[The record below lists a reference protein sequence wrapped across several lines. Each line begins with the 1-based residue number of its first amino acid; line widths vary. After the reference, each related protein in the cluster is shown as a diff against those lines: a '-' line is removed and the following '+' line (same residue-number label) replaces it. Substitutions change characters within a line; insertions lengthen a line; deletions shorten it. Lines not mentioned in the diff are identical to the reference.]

1 MRTGAITHIPYAGL
15 EWQRVQ
21 AGFERFQQSHSYRRA
36 YDNKGGYQDFSKVRY
51 LPGTVDVNYD
61 SVSAYLSD
69 RIEWERLALD
79 AGVRYDRE
87 SFLGTN
93 NISPRSRLDWDVLG
107 SGDTLLSA
115 GWSRYYGSEVLQTA
129 LEEEINRMRRQVL
142 DAKGRPVTDG
152 TREYYVR
159 YQGLRMPTTTN
170 GPCRCASA
178 WPASKAR

>member
-1 MRTGAITHIPYAGL
+1 MTA
-15 EWQRVQ
+15 
-21 AGFERFQQSHSYRRA
+21 
-36 YDNKGGYQDFSKVRY
+36 
-51 LPGTVDVNYD
+51 
-61 SVSAYLSD
+61 
-69 RIEWERLALD
+69 
-79 AGVRYDRE
+79 

-159 YQGLRMPTTTN
+159 YQGLRMPYDDEWAMSLRQRLAGIEGTLSYVHRNGRDQWTKAGNDTDGYRYTNDGRSTTDGVSLTLRPLEPWRLGETRWN
-170 GPCRCASA
+170 LLATGAGRSA
-178 WPASKAR
+178 RPTATW

>member
-1 MRTGAITHIPYAGL
+1 M
-15 EWQRVQ
+15 Q

-61 SVSAYLSD
+61 SVSAHLSD
-69 RIEWERLALD
+69 RIEWERLALTPACAMTARASWARTISRRAPAWID
-79 AGVRYDRE
+79 
-87 SFLGTN
+87 LGC
-93 NISPRSRLDWDVLG
+93 LLA
-107 SGDTLLSA
+107 TLLSA

-129 LEEEINRMRRQVL
+129 LEEEINRMRRQV

-159 YQGLRMPTTTN
+159 YQACACPTTTN